1 MHRFPVDVI
10 DAGDDIDAGG
20 SGHDPVLG
28 RDAEQPGAQPARMR
42 QLRGISHG
50 QAGGDES
57 LAGGGDCRLCIG
69 PEPPGAGAQQRA
81 AVLADHVRE
90 HRRAFPLS
98 LGLPE
103 PAH

>member
-1 MHRFPVDVI
+1 
-10 DAGDDIDAGG
+10 
-20 SGHDPVLG
+20 
-28 RDAEQPGAQPARMR
+28 MR
-42 QLRGISHG
+42 QLHGIGHG

-57 LAGGGDCRLCIG
+57 FAGGGDCRICIG
-69 PEPPGAGAQQRA
+69 PEPLGAGAQQCA
-81 AVLADHVRE
+81 AVPADHVRK